1 MRILLFLALMWAGLA
16 NAQIGQG
23 RWLLTTSLFGSDGSD
38 QTRPGISN
46 VTSDS
51 RNWSFQITPT
61 IGYFVSDRTAIG
73 TFVSLAN
80 NGSTFSNT
88 INDFGGSQINLST
101 TGRQS
106 WSLGV
111 FARRYQWLGSK
122 QRFALFG
129 DLRLGYIKTSIQSS
143 GLLDQR
149 NVGGSFYSRNSI
161 SESDQ
166 INLGVLIGGVYRV
179 NNWLGLEVVANLAN
193 FSYSIQTNRVQEG
206 IAFGPFPISNNEGRS
221 RNASFTGRFS
231 PSAGTSFLTVGA
243 QIYLGRNRSSVG
255 PASPAPQN

>member
-23 RWLLTTSLFGSDGSD
+23 RWLLTTSLFGSDRLD
-38 QTRPGISN
+38 QTRPGLSN
-46 VTSDS
+46 ITSDS
-51 RNWSFQITPT
+51 RSWSFQITPT
-61 IGYFVSDRTAIG
+61 IGYFVTDRTAIG
-73 TFVSLAN
+73 TFLSLAN
-80 NGSTFSNT
+80 SGSSFSRF
-88 INDFGGSQINLST
+88 DGFSVGPQINMST

-111 FARRYQWLGSK
+111 FARRYQWLGRK

-129 DLRLGYIKTSIQSS
+129 DLGMGYVKTNVQDSRLS
-143 GLLDQR
+143 DQR
-149 NVGGSFYSRNSI
+149 NIGGSFSSRNSI

-166 INLGVLIGGVYRV
+166 INLGVLIGGVYRI

-193 FSYSIQTNRVQEG
+193 FSYGIQTDRFQDG
-206 IAFGPFPISNNEGRS
+206 FAFGPGPISINEGRS

>member
-1 MRILLFLALMWAGLA
+1 MRILLFLAFMWAGLA

-23 RWLLTTSLFGSDGSD
+23 RWLLTTSLFGSDRSD
-38 QTRPGISN
+38 QTRPGLSN
-46 VTSDS
+46 ITSDS
-51 RNWSFQITPT
+51 RSWSFQITPT
-61 IGYFVSDRTAIG
+61 IGYFVTDRTAIG

-80 NGSTFSNT
+80 NGSTFSSTT
-88 INDFGGSQINLST
+88 INLGGSQINLST

-111 FARRYQWLGSK
+111 FARRYQWLGRK

-129 DLRLGYIKTSIQSS
+129 DLGMGYVNTNSQFSRLS
-143 GLLDQR
+143 DQR
-149 NVGGSFYSRNSI
+149 DFGGSLRIGNTI

-193 FSYSIQTNRVQEG
+193 FSYSMQTDRVQDG
-206 IAFGPFPISNNEGRS
+206 ITSGPGPISINEGRS

-243 QIYLGRNRSSVG
+243 QIYLGRNRSSVE
-255 PASPAPQN
+255 PASPTPPN

>member
-23 RWLLTTSLFGSDGSD
+23 RWLLTTSLFGSDRSD
-38 QTRPGISN
+38 QTRPGLSN
-46 VTSDS
+46 TTSDS

-61 IGYFVSDRTAIG
+61 IGYFVTDRTAIG

-80 NGSTFSNT
+80 NGSSFSRV
-88 INDFGGSQINLST
+88 DGFSGGPQINMST

-106 WSLGV
+106 WSVGV
-111 FARRYQWLGSK
+111 FARRYQWLGRK

-129 DLRLGYIKTSIQSS
+129 DLSLGYVKTNVQDSRLS
-143 GLLDQR
+143 DQR
-149 NVGGSFYSRNSI
+149 IFGGALRTGNTNST
-161 SESDQ
+161 SDQ

-193 FSYSIQTNRVQEG
+193 FSYSIQTDRVQDG
-206 IAFGPFPISNNEGRS
+206 SAFGPGPIIISEGRS

-243 QIYLGRNRSSVG
+243 QIYLGRNGSSVG
-255 PASPAPQN
+255 PSTPTPPN